1 MKADPGYFGPDSM
14 MWKVNKEITVLFG
27 GARALLMH
35 AAHPLIAA
43 GARQTSFYQ
52 RDPWKRLIRTL
63 SLQNSVTFGTKEE
76 ADESAHR
83 INKLHEVI
91 KGTDEVSG
99 GYYDALDHE
108 QLLWV
113 HACLQISSIY
123 FYEKTVKKL
132 TTEEKDLYHK
142 ENTVAAEMVLVDPKQ
157 MPTTH
162 EGLKQWVIEK
172 SKEKPFDKV
181 LFGLGIR
188 FVGETVAKKLAK
200 RFGSIDSL
208 KKASLEELIQTED
221 IGERIAKSLVAYF
234 SDPKNQDLLSQL
246 QIFGLQLEL
255 KLTTLAL
262 HSQFSGK
269 RFVVSG
275 VFESFSR
282 EDLKKE
288 IEDLGGIIA
297 SSISSKTDYLVAG
310 EGIGPSKKAKAEQLG
325 IPLLNELE
333 YMQLKQ

>member
-1 MKADPGYFGPDSM
+1 MNGDPGHFGPQSM

-76 ADESAHR
+76 ANESAHR

-91 KGTDEVSG
+91 KGYDEVTG

-132 TTEEKDLYHK
+132 TEEEKNKYHE
-142 ENTVAAEMVLVDPKQ
+142 ENSIAAEMVLVDKEQIPK
-157 MPTTH
+157 TH
-162 EGLKQWVIEK
+162 NELKNWV
-172 SKEKPFDKV
+172 
-181 LFGLGIR
+181 
-188 FVGETVAKKLAK
+188 
-200 RFGSIDSL
+200 
-208 KKASLEELIQTED
+208 
-221 IGERIAKSLVAYF
+221 IAKSREKDYLVKTDVAMDVYEIIGGGPVPRHIKPIWPF
-234 SDPKNQDLLSQL
+234 IAFTAFNTLPKEFKDIYGINTSKVKTLLVNFNL
-246 QIFGLQLEL
+246 YLL
-255 KLTTLAL
+255 KLT
-262 HSQFSGK
+262 
-269 RFVVSG
+269 R
-275 VFESFSR
+275 
-282 EDLKKE
+282 
-288 IEDLGGIIA
+288 
-297 SSISSKTDYLVAG
+297 
-310 EGIGPSKKAKAEQLG
+310 
-325 IPLLNELE
+325 PLLPPFFRLIAPARWA
-333 YMQLKQ
+333 KQRITRSPNLRFSDKANY

>member
-63 SLQNSVTFGTKEE
+63 SLQNSVTFGSKKE

-91 KGTDEVSG
+91 KGNDEVTG
-99 GYYDALDHE
+99 DVYDALDHE

-132 TTEEKDLYHK
+132 SVEEKNKYHK
-142 ENTVAAEMVLVDPKQ
+142 ENMVAAGLVLIDIDEMPQ
-157 MPTTH
+157 TH
-162 EGLKQWVIEK
+162 EELKEWVVNK
-172 SKEKPFDKV
+172 SKTENYLIYTD
-181 LFGLGIR
+181 
-188 FVGETVAKKLAK
+188 VAK
-200 RFGSIDSL
+200 DVQ
-208 KKASLEELIQTED
+208 E
-221 IGERIAKSLVAYF
+221 
-234 SDPKNQDLLSQL
+234 
-246 QIFGLQLEL
+246 
-255 KLTTLAL
+255 
-262 HSQFSGK
+262 
-269 RFVVSG
+269 
-275 VFESFSR
+275 
-282 EDLKKE
+282 
-288 IEDLGGIIA
+288 IIA
-297 SSISSKTDYLVAG
+297 GGPVPRHIKPIWPFISFTAFNTLPKEFKELYGVNESKIKDVILKFNLDFLKFTRPFLPPFFRLIPPARWAKQRLK
-310 EGIGPSKKAKAEQLG
+310 SKPNLLFKDKAKF
-325 IPLLNELE
+325 
-333 YMQLKQ
+333 

>member
-1 MKADPGYFGPDSM
+1 MKGDPGYFGPQSM

-76 ADESAHR
+76 ANESAHR

-91 KGTDEVSG
+91 KGEDEITG

-132 TTEEKDLYHK
+132 TEKEKNQYHK
-142 ENTVAAEMVLVDPKQ
+142 ENSIAAEMVLVNPKI
-157 MPTTH
+157 MPKTH
-162 EGLKQWVIEK
+162 EDLKNWVIEK
-172 SKEKPFDKV
+172 SKEK
-181 LFGLGIR
+181 
-188 FVGETVAKKLAK
+188 
-200 RFGSIDSL
+200 
-208 KKASLEELIQTED
+208 
-221 IGERIAKSLVAYF
+221 
-234 SDPKNQDLLSQL
+234 
-246 QIFGLQLEL
+246 
-255 KLTTLAL
+255 
-262 HSQFSGK
+262 
-269 RFVVSG
+269 
-275 VFESFSR
+275 
-282 EDLKKE
+282 
-288 IEDLGGIIA
+288 
-297 SSISSKTDYLVAG
+297 DYLLLTDVAIDVADIIRG
-310 EGIGPSKKAKAEQLG
+310 GPVPRHIKPIWPFISFTAFNTLPPEFKNIYGINETKFKSA
-325 IPLLNELE
+325 LLNFNLCL
-333 YMQLKQ
+333 LKYSRPFLPPFFRLIAPARWAKQS

>member
-1 MKADPGYFGPDSM
+1 MKSDPGYFGPQSM

-91 KGTDEVSG
+91 KGKDEVSG
-99 GYYDALDHE
+99 GIYDALDHE

-132 TTEEKDLYHK
+132 SEEDKNKYHI
-142 ENTVAAEMVLVDPKQ
+142 ENMIAAEMVLVDKNQ
-157 MPTTH
+157 MPKTH

-172 SKEKPFDKV
+172 SREKDFLLHTD
-181 LFGLGIR
+181 
-188 FVGETVAKKLAK
+188 VAKDVQDIIAGGPVPTHIKPIWPFIAFTAFHTLPK
-200 RFGSIDSL
+200 EFKDIYNIKTTPL
-208 KKASLEELIQTED
+208 KKYILGFNLLFLKFTRPFLPPFFRLIAPARWARQ
-221 IGERIAKSLVAYF
+221 RITKSPNLKF
-234 SDPKNQDLLSQL
+234 QDK
-246 QIFGLQLEL
+246 I
-255 KLTTLAL
+255 K
-262 HSQFSGK
+262 
-269 RFVVSG
+269 
-275 VFESFSR
+275 
-282 EDLKKE
+282 
-288 IEDLGGIIA
+288 I
-297 SSISSKTDYLVAG
+297 
-310 EGIGPSKKAKAEQLG
+310 
-325 IPLLNELE
+325 
-333 YMQLKQ
+333 

>member
-1 MKADPGYFGPDSM
+1 MKADPGYFGPQSM

-63 SLQNSVTFGTKEE
+63 SLQNSVTFGTKSE

-91 KGTDEVSG
+91 NGKDEVSG

-132 TTEEKDLYHK
+132 TDQEKNEYHL
-142 ENTVAAEMVLVDPKQ
+142 ENMLSAEKVLVKKEEMPK
-157 MPTTH
+157 TH
-162 EGLKQWVIEK
+162 NELKDWVIKK
-172 SKEKPFDKV
+172 SKEKDYLLLTDVAEDVKNIISGGPVPAHIKPIWPFISFTAFNTLPKEFKDLYGIKNSKLKSFLV
-181 LFGLGIR
+181 SFNLFL
-188 FVGETVAKKLAK
+188 
-200 RFGSIDSL
+200 L
-208 KKASLEELIQTED
+208 KFTRPFLPPFFRLIAPARWANQ
-221 IGERIAKSLVAYF
+221 RITKTPNLKF
-234 SDPKNQDLLSQL
+234 SD
-246 QIFGLQLEL
+246 
-255 KLTTLAL
+255 
-262 HSQFSGK
+262 
-269 RFVVSG
+269 
-275 VFESFSR
+275 
-282 EDLKKE
+282 
-288 IEDLGGIIA
+288 
-297 SSISSKTDYLVAG
+297 
-310 EGIGPSKKAKAEQLG
+310 KAK
-325 IPLLNELE
+325 
-333 YMQLKQ
+333 Y